1 VRLTVAE
8 AASLLGREEERVY
21 DWIEDDALPA
31 QRLGGQYRI
40 NRTEL
45 LEWATE
51 RGLAL
56 APRVF
61 ANRGAG
67 IETLAGALRAGEIHY
82 DVAGDDAAAVVG
94 NLIDALPLRDA
105 GDRETL
111 RHFVLA
117 RPGFGLQLIA
127 AGIAVPQV
135 RTPAVVGDAAA
146 VTLAFPAKPL
156 SLSCSAGFQPA
167 PPSPPRAQAGS
178 LRYTEQIVGALFL
191 VVSPTVHAH
200 LMMLSQLTACL
211 GDHLFVDA
219 VVRRLSADEILA
231 AAAAAE
237 ERL

>member
-67 IETLAGALRAGEIHY
+67 IETLAGALRAGGIHY

-94 NLIDALPLRDA
+94 NVIDALPLRDA

-111 RHFVLA
+111 RHFILA

-146 VTLAFPAKPL
+146 VTLAFPATPFAL
-156 SLSCSAGFQPA
+156 SQ
-167 PPSPPRAQAGS
+167 
-178 LRYTEQIVGALFL
+178 QIVGALFF